1 MKKEYKIEWQM
12 PKEYNPSALLQN
24 LPSPISNKMTEIY
37 NYSVEA
43 DGFYFLD
50 NLVDQRTA
58 GHAMKLFIDEAL
70 ANTGNIKIKKL

>member
-1 MKKEYKIEWQM
+1 MKKEYIIEWQI
-12 PKEYNPSALLQN
+12 PKGYNPSTLLRD

-70 ANTGNIKIKKL
+70 ANTEDVKIKKI